1 MADRTLNVFLN
12 QKLAGTYTFTDRGGF
27 AFRYDADYLA
37 SSKEP
42 LSLSLP
48 LQEEE
53 FDTAQTEPFF
63 SGLLPDEAFRKRLAR
78 YLGVSEENTF
88 SLLQAVGRECA
99 GAVAFYPVGETPE
112 APKQEDREELDDK
125 KLLELLDL
133 MKTQPLLAEH
143 DGIRL
148 SLAGSQNKMAVGYE
162 NGKVLL
168 IKNGSPTTHI
178 LKPVMERA
186 EIDCSV
192 QNEFFCMKL
201 AKRCGLFAPQAHIVQ
216 VGDISCFVVDRY
228 DRAEIDGKTVR
239 VHQEDFCQALGIPP
253 TKKYEVEGG
262 PSVKDGIALLKR
274 NSALPVADI
283 DAFLKM
289 VEFNYLIGNAD
300 AHGKN
305 FSILYGKNGIRL
317 APVYDV
323 MDTDVYP
330 RVSKKMAM
338 KIGKK
343 YDAPYIF
350 KHHWLSYA
358 DGSEKAK
365 ERVWKQMV
373 DFKHTVLEQSV
384 RLAEELNASPYS
396 SPVYERI
403 LKTIEQRCR
412 FMENEVSA
420 AP

>member
-1 MADRTLNVFLN
+1 MADKLLNVFLN
-12 QKLAGTYTFTDRGGF
+12 QKLAGIYKSSDQGNFTFQ
-27 AFRYDADYLA
+27 YDADYLA

-48 LQEEE
+48 FQEKE
-53 FDTAQTEPFF
+53 FDAAQTEPFF

-88 SLLQAVGRECA
+88 SLLQAVGRECT
-99 GAVAFYPVGETPE
+99 GAVAFYPLGEIPETPKE
-112 APKQEDREELDDK
+112 ADKEELDDK

-133 MKTQPLLAEH
+133 MKVHPLLAEH

-162 NGKVLL
+162 NGKIFL
-168 IKNGSPTTHI
+168 IKNGCPTTHI

-186 EIDCSV
+186 AVEHSV

-201 AKRCGLFAPQAHIVQ
+201 ARRCGLSAPEVHIVQ

-228 DRAEIDGKTVR
+228 DRTELNGNTVR

-253 TKKYEVEGG
+253 NRKYEVEGG
-262 PSVKDGIALLKR
+262 PSVKDGIALLKKH
-274 NSALPVADI
+274 SALPVADI

-323 MDTDVYP
+323 MDTDIYP
-330 RVSKKMAM
+330 QVSKKMAM

-350 KHHWLSYA
+350 KHHWLSYTE
-358 DGSEKAK
+358 GSERAK
-365 ERVWKQMV
+365 ERIWKEITA
-373 DFKHTVLEQSV
+373 FKQTVLVEAEKLV
-384 RLAEELNASPYS
+384 EELNSSSYA
-396 SPVYERI
+396 SPVYEQI
-403 LKTIEQRCR
+403 LDTVKLRYR
-412 FMENEVSA
+412 FMENK
-420 AP
+420 APPAP

>member
-162 NGKVLL
+162 NGKVFL

-186 EIDCSV
+186 EIDYSV

-201 AKRCGLFAPQAHIVQ
+201 AKRCGLSAPQVHIVQ

-228 DRAEIDGKTVR
+228 DRAEIGGKTVR

-365 ERVWKQMV
+365 ERIWKQMV
-373 DFKHTVLEQSV
+373 DFKQTVLKQSV
-384 RLAEELNASPYS
+384 LLVDELNALPYS

-403 LKTIEQRCR
+403 LKTIEQRSR
-412 FMENEVSA
+412 FMENEVPA

>member
-1 MADRTLNVFLN
+1 MADKLLNVFLN
-12 QKLAGTYTFTDRGGF
+12 QKLAGIYKSSDQGNFTFQ
-27 AFRYDADYLA
+27 YDADYLA

-48 LQEEE
+48 FQEKE
-53 FDTAQTEPFF
+53 FDAAQTEPFF

-99 GAVAFYPVGETPE
+99 GAVAFYPLGEIPETPKE
-112 APKQEDREELDDK
+112 ADKEELDDK

-133 MKTQPLLAEH
+133 MKVHPLLAEH

-162 NGKVLL
+162 NGKIFL
-168 IKNGSPTTHI
+168 IKNGCPTTHI

-186 EIDCSV
+186 AVEHSV

-201 AKRCGLFAPQAHIVQ
+201 ARRCGLSAPEVHIVQ

-228 DRAEIDGKTVR
+228 DRAELNGNTVR

-253 TKKYEVEGG
+253 NRKYEVEGG
-262 PSVKDGIALLKR
+262 PSVKDGIALLKKH
-274 NSALPVADI
+274 SALPVADM

-323 MDTDVYP
+323 MDTDIYP
-330 RVSKKMAM
+330 QVSKKMAM

-350 KHHWLSYA
+350 KHHWLSYTE
-358 DGSEKAK
+358 GSERAK
-365 ERVWKQMV
+365 ERIWKEITA
-373 DFKHTVLEQSV
+373 FKQTVLVEAEKLV
-384 RLAEELNASPYS
+384 EELNSSSYA
-396 SPVYERI
+396 SPVYEQI
-403 LKTIEQRCR
+403 LDTVKLRYR
-412 FMENEVSA
+412 FMENK
-420 AP
+420 APPSP

>member
-1 MADRTLNVFLN
+1 MAEKLLNVFLN
-12 QKLAGTYTFTDRGGF
+12 QKLAGTYKSAKQGYFTFQ
-27 AFRYDADYLA
+27 YNADYLA

-48 LQEEE
+48 LREKE
-53 FDTAQTEPFF
+53 FDTSQTEPFF

-99 GAVAFYPVGETPE
+99 GAVAFYPPGEMPKTPG
-112 APKQEDREELDDK
+112 KTDKEELDDK

-133 MKTQPLLAEH
+133 MKSHPLLAER

-162 NGKVLL
+162 NGKVFL

-186 EIDCSV
+186 TADHSV

-201 AKRCGLFAPQAHIVQ
+201 AKRCGLSAPEVHIVQ

-228 DRAEIDGKTVR
+228 DRIKVDGIITR
-239 VHQEDFCQALGIPP
+239 LHQEDFCQALGIPP
-253 TKKYEVEGG
+253 SRKYEIEGG
-262 PSVKDGIALLKR
+262 PSVKDGIALLKKH
-274 NSALPVADI
+274 SALPVADI
-283 DAFLKM
+283 DAFLKT

-317 APVYDV
+317 SPVYDV
-323 MDTDVYP
+323 MDTDIYP
-330 RVSKKMAM
+330 QVSKKMAM

-343 YDAPYIF
+343 YDARYIF
-350 KHHWLSYA
+350 KHHWLSYTE
-358 DGSEKAK
+358 GSERAK
-365 ERVWKQMV
+365 ERIWKQMTT
-373 DFKHTVLEQSV
+373 FKQNVLEQAE
-384 RLAEELNASPYS
+384 RLAAELNASTFA
-396 SPVYERI
+396 SPVYERV
-403 LKTIEQRCR
+403 LKTVEERCR
-412 FMENEVSA
+412 FMENEVPL

>member
-1 MADRTLNVFLN
+1 MADKLLNVFLN
-12 QKLAGTYTFTDRGGF
+12 QKLAGIYKSSDQGNFTFQ
-27 AFRYDADYLA
+27 YDADYLA

-48 LQEEE
+48 FQEKE
-53 FDTAQTEPFF
+53 FDAAQTEPFF
-63 SGLLPDEAFRKRLAR
+63 SGLLPDEAFRRRLAR

-99 GAVAFYPVGETPE
+99 GAVAFYPLGEIPETPKE
-112 APKQEDREELDDK
+112 ADKEELDDK

-133 MKTQPLLAEH
+133 MKVHPLLAEH

-162 NGKVLL
+162 NGKIFL
-168 IKNGSPTTHI
+168 IKNGCPTTHI

-186 EIDCSV
+186 AVEHSV

-201 AKRCGLFAPQAHIVQ
+201 ARRCGLSAPEVHIVQ

-228 DRAEIDGKTVR
+228 DRTELNGNTVR

-253 TKKYEVEGG
+253 NRKYEVEGG
-262 PSVKDGIALLKR
+262 PSVKDGIALLKKH
-274 NSALPVADI
+274 SALPVADM

-323 MDTDVYP
+323 MDTDIYP
-330 RVSKKMAM
+330 QVSKKMAM

-350 KHHWLSYA
+350 KHHWLSYTE
-358 DGSEKAK
+358 GSERAK
-365 ERVWKQMV
+365 ERIWKEITA
-373 DFKHTVLEQSV
+373 FKQTVLVEAEKLV
-384 RLAEELNASPYS
+384 EELNSSSYA
-396 SPVYERI
+396 SPVYEQI
-403 LKTIEQRCR
+403 LDTVKLRYR
-412 FMENEVSA
+412 FMENK
-420 AP
+420 APPSP

>member
-1 MADRTLNVFLN
+1 MADKLLNVFLN
-12 QKLAGTYTFTDRGGF
+12 QKLAGIYKSSDQGNFTFQ
-27 AFRYDADYLA
+27 YDADYLA

-48 LQEEE
+48 FQEKE
-53 FDTAQTEPFF
+53 FDAAQTEPFF

-88 SLLQAVGRECA
+88 SLLQAIGRECA
-99 GAVAFYPVGETPE
+99 GAVAFYPLGEIPETPKE
-112 APKQEDREELDDK
+112 ADKEELDDK

-133 MKTQPLLAEH
+133 MKVHPLLAEH

-162 NGKVLL
+162 NGKIFL
-168 IKNGSPTTHI
+168 IKNGCPTTHI

-186 EIDCSV
+186 AVEHSV

-201 AKRCGLFAPQAHIVQ
+201 ARRCGLSAPEVHIVQ

-228 DRAEIDGKTVR
+228 DRTELNGNTVR

-253 TKKYEVEGG
+253 NRKYEVEGG
-262 PSVKDGIALLKR
+262 PSVKDGIALLKKH
-274 NSALPVADI
+274 SALPVADM

-317 APVYDV
+317 APAYDV
-323 MDTDVYP
+323 MDTDIYP
-330 RVSKKMAM
+330 QVSKKMAM

-350 KHHWLSYA
+350 KHHWLSYTE
-358 DGSEKAK
+358 GSERAK
-365 ERVWKQMV
+365 ERIWKEITA
-373 DFKHTVLEQSV
+373 FKQTVLVEAEKLV
-384 RLAEELNASPYS
+384 EELNSSSYA
-396 SPVYERI
+396 SPVYEQI
-403 LKTIEQRCR
+403 LDTVKLRYR
-412 FMENEVSA
+412 FMENK
-420 AP
+420 APPAP